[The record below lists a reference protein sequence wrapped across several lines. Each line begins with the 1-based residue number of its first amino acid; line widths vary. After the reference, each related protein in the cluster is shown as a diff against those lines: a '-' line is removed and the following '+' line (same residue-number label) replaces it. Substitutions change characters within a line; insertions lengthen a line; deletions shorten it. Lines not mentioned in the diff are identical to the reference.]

1 MGAFYILW
9 SLDDHLNYL
18 YSYKLLFLTP
28 SIGSILW
35 TLATK
40 EKLQMQI
47 MFTLGF
53 AKIMIKW
60 MMKFFFFFGEKMN
73 DEIVVQL
80 RQKTFLPRPYTIV
93 YSMHLMKVKLDY
105 LLSGKCASK
114 RSRCEDKILCIAKV
128 FCFVA
133 MYIYFLVK

>member
-1 MGAFYILW
+1 MGAFYILR
-9 SLDDHLNYL
+9 SLDDRLNYL

-35 TLATK
+35 TFATK
-40 EKLQMQI
+40 ERLQMQI
-47 MFTLGF
+47 LFTLGL

-60 MMKFFFFFGEKMN
+60 MMMIFFFGEKMN

-80 RQKTFLPRPYTIV
+80 RQKTFLPRPYAIV
-93 YSMHLMKVKLDY
+93 YSMHLMKVKLDH
-105 LLSGKCASK
+105 LLGGKCTSK
-114 RSRCEDKILCIAKV
+114 RSQCEDKILCIAKV
-128 FCFVA
+128 FCFVS